1 MSLFFFQLLHS
12 SASPRHWGWQS
23 PNLLGM
29 DLLFFRCHAACGHF
43 LRGPHGI
50 SGRVG
55 AAEKHQFYS
64 LRPTEGLSIL
74 SMQRKAL
81 SPISALKGDIL
92 VSTLPQKG
100 LIFHEVQKHFTLRWT
115 DNCLLWYSSL
125 LLSVVHAVSPW
136 TTSIALSVLWPPD
149 FIQIFQAFSCNSP
162 HTRFLVR
169 LISIA

>member
-1 MSLFFFQLLHS
+1 MFVFIRDLSQNAPTRQWMSLFFLQLHHS
-12 SASPRHWGWQS
+12 SASPRHWGWQN

-29 DLLFFRCHAACGHF
+29 DLLLFRCHAADGHF
-43 LRGPHGI
+43 LRGPHGS

-55 AAEKHQFYS
+55 AAEEHQFYS
-64 LRPTEGLSIL
+64 LRPTEELSTL

-115 DNCLLWYSSL
+115 DKCLLWCDT
-125 LLSVVHAVSPW
+125 A
-136 TTSIALSVLWPPD
+136 
-149 FIQIFQAFSCNSP
+149 AFSSESFVQFHP
-162 HTRFLVR
+162 GQHL
-169 LISIA
+169 